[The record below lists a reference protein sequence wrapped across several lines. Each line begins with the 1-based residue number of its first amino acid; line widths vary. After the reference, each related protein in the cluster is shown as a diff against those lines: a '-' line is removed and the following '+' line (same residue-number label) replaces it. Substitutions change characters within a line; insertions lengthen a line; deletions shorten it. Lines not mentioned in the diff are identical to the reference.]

1 MTGESRSILTSP
13 KRTFGRESSSRSRHF
28 VDLGAQ
34 AGGPAVRPRTTSVSS
49 TSMNYL
55 RGPGDLRVTTQ
66 PSSAVLMGI

>member
-13 KRTFGRESSSRSRHF
+13 KRTIGRESASSSRHF

-55 RGPGDLRVTTQ
+55 RGR
-66 PSSAVLMGI
+66 GIYVSPPNPVPQY